1 MDSIIKKI
9 DFFSNDA
16 IFEAINDSNSG
27 AILKKV
33 TDNQK
38 TYFLKIVPK
47 DSIDIDKILKTI
59 EIYKINNINTVQLL
73 SYGTTEDKVY
83 LIYNFINGN
92 ALNTI
97 YDEYDIASYYDMGL
111 QIGNSYRIINFNCKP
126 DNIFRQDY
134 NIDDLI
140 NSITSKFIDLY
151 NGKLAY
157 LKDIIA
163 EDKIKLLTNKIK
175 ELLPCFYN
183 EDKVY
188 IHADMHPKN
197 IMIDKNNQL
206 YIIDIESFHID
217 YFVMNFRWSIMASFK
232 NDKNKSFFKG
242 FIDGYYNHTISDDF
256 DKQLVIILIIN
267 FMEHIIN
274 FSDGKSLEYIRDYA
288 TKVNE
293 IFNTINIYSKN
304 NKITF

>member
-59 EIYKINNINTVQLL
+59 EIYKNNNINTVQLL
-73 SYGTTEDKVY
+73 SYGTTKDKVY

-97 YDEYDIASYYDMGL
+97 YDEYDMASYYDIGL

-206 YIIDIESFHID
+206 YIIDIESFHTD

-232 NDKNKSFFKG
+232 NDKNKAFFKG

-274 FSDGKSLEYIRDYA
+274 FSDGKSLEYIRNYA

>member
-73 SYGTTEDKVY
+73 SYETTEDKVY

-97 YDEYDIASYYDMGL
+97 YDEYDMASYYDIGL

-175 ELLPCFYN
+175 ELLPCFCN

-232 NDKNKSFFKG
+232 NDKNKAFFKG

-293 IFNTINIYSKN
+293 IFNTINIYSRN